1 MRAIVLSGVL
11 MFWAA
16 WVGAFEVE
24 DRAVFGPGTAGDTI
38 RVISTADIAY
48 FEPMI
53 RSFLDHAPGLRV
65 DYTVA
70 SSSELMKAIRDE
82 GQSFDLAISS
92 AMDLQ
97 TKLANDG
104 LARPHFS
111 DVTRGLPGWAKWN
124 DMVFAFTQEP
134 AAMVLSRDAF
144 ADLPIPR
151 SRQDLIRILRQH
163 PDRFRGRI
171 GTYDVRVSGLGYLFA
186 TQDTRAS
193 ETFWRLTEV
202 MGALEAKLYC
212 CSSEMINDVERGDLA
227 IAYNVLSS
235 YAATRADT
243 ERFHIVLPQDFTTV
257 MLRSLLI
264 PVTARNRDG
273 AARLADHIL
282 SQGLGPDGS
291 PLAGVDLTALQAES
305 TLHRIRLGP
314 GLLVFLDQ
322 FKKRS
327 FLAEWQSAIVQ

>member
-1 MRAIVLSGVL
+1 MRTIVLSGL
-11 MFWAA
+11 LTLWAA
-16 WVGAFEVE
+16 LGGAFEVE
-24 DRAVFGPGTAGDTI
+24 DHAVFGPAEATDSL
-38 RVISTADIAY
+38 RVISTADITY

-53 RSFLDHAPGLRV
+53 RSFLDQAPGLRV

-70 SSSELMKAIRDE
+70 SSSELMTALHDE
-82 GQSFDLAISS
+82 RQRFDLAISS

-104 LARPHFS
+104 LARRHFS
-111 DVTRGLPGWAKWN
+111 DVTARLPDWARWN
-124 DMVFAFTQEP
+124 DMIFAFTQEP
-134 AAMVLSRDAF
+134 AAMVLSKEAF

-151 SRQDLIRILRQH
+151 NRQDLIRVLRQN
-163 PDRFRGRI
+163 PERFRGRI
-171 GTYDVRVSGLGYLFA
+171 GTYDVRSSGLGYLFA

-202 MGALEAKLYC
+202 MGALGTRLYC
-212 CSSEMINDVERGDLA
+212 CSSDMIDDVEEGRLA

-235 YAATRADT
+235 YAATRPET
-243 ERFHIVLPQDFTTV
+243 GKLHIILPRDFTTV
-257 MLRSLLI
+257 MLRTVLI
-264 PVTARNRDG
+264 PVTAQNRDG
-273 AARLADHIL
+273 AARFVDHIL
-282 SQGLGPDGS
+282 SQSFGTGPS
-291 PLAGVDLTALQAES
+291 PLAGMDMTDRQAES
-305 TLHRIRLGP
+305 ALHRIRLGP